1 MDETQKIVNEQEL
14 VSQVLSHQGWKV
26 IERKFLDQIKKLQS
40 IYGLKGKTAK
50 EKIESI
56 QINEGVVEAL
66 LAFYSDVTGTAE
78 QFELNKDLTNKKSYL
93 HRDE

>member
-1 MDETQKIVNEQEL
+1 MDDTQKIITEQEL
-14 VSQVLSHQGWKV
+14 VSQVISHEGWKV
-26 IERKFLDQIKKLQS
+26 IEKKFLDQIKKLQS

-66 LAFYSDVTGTAE
+66 LSFYADVTGTAE
-78 QFELNKDLTNKKSYL
+78 QFELNKDLRKKDSYIQ
-93 HRDE
+93 RD